1 MTTTRGIALYIGALL
16 GPGLLLLPGLAA
28 AEAGPASV
36 LAWAGLLLVSAL
48 FAVVFGALG
57 RALPS
62 GGGVAGFT
70 SAGLGPRAG
79 AAVRGCFLVGVV
91 CGVPVVCVTGAT
103 YITELTGGDMA
114 VRCLIAVALMLAA
127 LGLVS
132 RGLRASSGAQL
143 ALVAVLIAVIV
154 IAVAGSAP
162 AARAAN
168 WTPFAPGGWTS
179 VGHAASTLMFSFF
192 GWEALAPLTGKF
204 RDPGRQLPRVIGATV
219 LVTTVIYLS
228 LAVATIA
235 VLGRG
240 AASDVPVAALL
251 VRAAGA
257 PGRVIAAVVAV
268 VLTLGTLNA
277 YMSGVVAMSAGDAA
291 SFGDAASAGDAASF
305 GNTAFGNT
313 AGAAAAGSAD
323 GAARP
328 RGSGR
333 TLLAVSGIAG
343 CALTALYG
351 LGIVTVGDLVGLPVA
366 LLLSVYAGCT
376 LSGARVLR
384 GPARACA
391 VIAFAAVVVL
401 LAFCGWPLILAAA
414 VALGSVLITAR
425 RRQGPG
431 ARVFAFVVVFA
442 TTAVSLPQSSR
453 RGRMSVPPLTVVG
466 ASVVRALSAG
476 SRSLWRS

>member
-1 MTTTRGIALYIGALL
+1 MTTTRGIALYTGALL

-57 RALPS
+57 RSLPS

-103 YITELTGGDMA
+103 YLTELTGGDMA
-114 VRCLIAVALMLAA
+114 VRCLIAMALMLAA

-143 ALVAVLIAVIV
+143 ALVAVLIAMIV

-179 VGHAASTLMFSFF
+179 AGHAASTLMFSFF

-228 LAVATIA
+228 LAIATIA

-240 AASDVPVAALL
+240 AATDVPVAALL
-251 VRAAGA
+251 VRAVGA

-277 YMSGVVAMSAGDAA
+277 YMFGVVAMSGGDVSGDTAAAGAVAD
-291 SFGDAASAGDAASF
+291 
-305 GNTAFGNT
+305 
-313 AGAAAAGSAD
+313 AGAAVGAGDNGAGVGT

-328 RGSGR
+328 RATGR
-333 TLLAVSGIAG
+333 ALLAVIGVAG
-343 CALTALYG
+343 CALTGLYG
-351 LGIVTVGDLVGLPVA
+351 LGVVTMGDLVGLPVA

-376 LSGARVLR
+376 LSGTRVLR

-391 VIAFAAVVVL
+391 MIAFAAVVVL
-401 LAFCGWPLILAAA
+401 LAFCGWPLVLAAA
-414 VALGSVLITAR
+414 VAL
-425 RRQGPG
+425 
-431 ARVFAFVVVFA
+431 
-442 TTAVSLPQSSR
+442 VSALLGVKSR
-453 RGRMSVPPLTVVG
+453 PTPDIPSRPLAASHPLTVSRPLTVSQPPTAAPPAAEECPCPAG
-466 ASVVRALSAG
+466 TQGIPCAYRKGRA
-476 SRSLWRS
+476 

>member
-154 IAVAGSAP
+154 LAVAGSAP

-219 LVTTVIYLS
+219 LVTTVIYRS
-228 LAVATIA
+228 LAIATIA

-240 AASDVPVAALL
+240 AATDVPVAALL

-257 PGRVIAAVVAV
+257 PGRVIAAAVAV

-277 YMSGVVAMSAGDAA
+277 YMSGVVAMSAGDVP
-291 SFGDAASAGDAASF
+291 GDAAAG
-305 GNTAFGNT
+305 
-313 AGAAAAGSAD
+313 

-333 TLLAVSGIAG
+333 ALLAVIGIAG
-343 CALTALYG
+343 CALTGLYG
-351 LGIVTVGDLVGLPVA
+351 LGIVTMGDLVGLPVA

-401 LAFCGWPLILAAA
+401 LAFCGWPLVLAAA
-414 VALGSVLITAR
+414 VALVSALIRVER
-425 RRQGPG
+425 RRTPEVLSQPL
-431 ARVFAFVVVFA
+431 
-442 TTAVSLPQSSR
+442 TAVTSSDLA
-453 RGRMSVPPLTVVG
+453 P
-466 ASVVRALSAG
+466 
-476 SRSLWRS
+476 RS

>member
-1 MTTTRGIALYIGALL
+1 MTTLRGIALYTGALL

-36 LAWAGLLLVSAL
+36 LAWAGLLLVSGL

-57 RALPS
+57 RALP
-62 GGGVAGFT
+62 GDGGVAAYT
-70 SAGLGPRAG
+70 AAGLGAPWG
-79 AAVRGCFLVGVV
+79 AAVRGCFLAGVV

-103 YITELTGGDMA
+103 YVAELTGGGLA

-162 AARAAN
+162 AARAVN

-204 RDPGRQLPRVIGATV
+204 RDPGRQLPRVIAATV

-228 LAVATIA
+228 LAIATIA

-240 AASDVPVAALL
+240 AATNVPVAALL
-251 VRAAGA
+251 VRAAGG
-257 PGRVIAAVVAV
+257 PGRGIAAAVAV

-277 YMSGVVAMSAGDAA
+277 YLSGVLAM
-291 SFGDAASAGDAASF
+291 
-305 GNTAFGNT
+305 
-313 AGAAAAGSAD
+313 AGAGQPAGASGSLTLAPRERAAGATGRS
-323 GAARP
+323 

-333 TLLAVSGIAG
+333 ALLIVIGIAG
-343 CALTALYG
+343 CALTGLYG
-351 LGIVTVGDLVGLPVA
+351 LGVVTTAQLVGLPVA
-366 LLLSVYAGCT
+366 LLLTVYAGCT
-376 LSGARVLR
+376 LSAARILR

-391 VIAFAAVVVL
+391 AIAFAAVVVL
-401 LAFCGWPLILAAA
+401 LAFCGWPLLLAAA
-414 VALGSVLITAR
+414 VALVSAVRGR
-425 RRQGPG
+425 RR
-431 ARVFAFVVVFA
+431 
-442 TTAVSLPQSSR
+442 
-453 RGRMSVPPLTVVG
+453 
-466 ASVVRALSAG
+466 
-476 SRSLWRS
+476 